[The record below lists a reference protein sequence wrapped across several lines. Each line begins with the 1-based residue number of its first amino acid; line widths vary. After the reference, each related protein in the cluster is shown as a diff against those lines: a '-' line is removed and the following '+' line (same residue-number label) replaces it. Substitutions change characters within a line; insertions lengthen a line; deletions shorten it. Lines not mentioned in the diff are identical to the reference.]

1 MGDILKEKESSWLE
15 RGVAGVACNDVM
27 WQGLLR
33 IRECDCMTKLIDND
47 IVDRGW
53 LRRTGEREGA

>member
-1 MGDILKEKESSWLE
+1 MKDILEEKRVLGLK

-27 WQGLLR
+27 SQGLVQ
-33 IRECDCMTKLIDND
+33 IRECDCMTKLIGND

-53 LRRTGEREGA
+53 LR

>member
-27 WQGLLR
+27 WQGLLQ
-33 IRECDCMTKLIDND
+33 IRECHCMTKLIGND

-53 LRRTGEREGA
+53 LR